1 MRKFDNYCNTL
12 AVLEKAYK
20 EDIQNE
26 FIVSGIIDKFSIQFE
41 LGWKVLKEFIL
52 YEGSSI
58 GKTGSPRAII
68 KEAYHIFDFMDE
80 TIWLHML
87 KDRNDTSHIYD
98 GNLAKELAA
107 RILKEYIPEFV
118 STRENLFRR
127 YKDIVGEKQF
137 D

>member
-1 MRKFDNYCNTL
+1 
-12 AVLEKAYK
+12 
-20 EDIQNE
+20 
-26 FIVSGIIDKFSIQFE
+26 
-41 LGWKVLKEFIL
+41 
-52 YEGSSI
+52 
-58 GKTGSPRAII
+58 
-68 KEAYHIFDFMDE
+68 MDE